1 MDKGKIISE
10 IHPLSETPEEIT
22 QKIRLIYSNIIIK
35 KDEKQFYS
43 LIE

>member
-1 MDKGKIISE
+1 MDRGKIISE
-10 IHPLSETPEEIT
+10 IHPLLETPEEIT